1 MESLARN
8 MIKIQQ
14 WSDKWL
20 LVFNEEKCK
29 TMHIGSKNQKMDY
42 CLNNQILQK
51 TELEKDL
58 GVLVSNDL
66 KPSSHVAEVSA
77 KANRV
82 VGIIRKN
89 FEFLDAETVVALH
102 CSLVRPIL
110 EYAVQS
116 WCPFLVKDIEELEK
130 VQSRMTRLVPGF
142 ENMSSEARLKELGLP
157 TLQQRRLRGDL
168 IEVYKILNGLEGTDY
183 RTFFKL
189 RQSNTRGHNWKLQK
203 KEHVRSQVREGWF
216 AVRVI
221 NPWNSLP
228 YNVVNT
234 VNSPNIASFKK
245 NLDEY
250 LKNIY

>member
-1 MESLARN
+1 
-8 MIKIQQ
+8 
-14 WSDKWL
+14 
-20 LVFNEEKCK
+20 
-29 TMHIGSKNQKMDY
+29 
-42 CLNNQILQK
+42 
-51 TELEKDL
+51 
-58 GVLVSNDL
+58 
-66 KPSSHVAEVSA
+66 
-77 KANRV
+77 
-82 VGIIRKN
+82 
-89 FEFLDAETVVALH
+89 
-102 CSLVRPIL
+102 
-110 EYAVQS
+110 
-116 WCPFLVKDIEELEK
+116 
-130 VQSRMTRLVPGF
+130 MTRLVPGF
-142 ENMSSEARLKELGLP
+142 ENMSIEARLKELGLP